1 MILLISDLHM
11 SLDSMEE
18 INSVKWLLNVLDELK
33 PDYLIGAGDWGE
45 AMTADDFSEILTRA
59 RLITVYGNHE
69 NFTIIKNFS
78 IRDGQ
83 VVRVGELRVS
93 GINGLIGYNKDYG
106 IPPERFMSIVN
117 KIQHKGVD
125 ILVTHQPPYI
135 PELYPNMRVNEPAIL
150 MRQALE
156 RIRPRLHFS
165 GHMTGG
171 CYSYYEFKWGKYLRV
186 DSSARFRC
194 YALTDGRDVTVYQK
208 GEEVFR
214 FGL

>member
-1 MILLISDLHM
+1 VILLISDLHK

-18 INSVKWLLNVLDELK
+18 MNSVKWLLDVFDKLK
-33 PDYLIGAGDWGE
+33 PEYLIGASDWGE
-45 AMTADDFSEILTRA
+45 EMVADDFSEILTRA

-69 NFTIIKNFS
+69 NFAIIKNLS

-83 VVRVGELRVS
+83 VVRVGGLRVS
-93 GINGLIGYNKDYG
+93 GINGLIGHDRDYG
-106 IPPERFMSIVN
+106 IPPGRFMRIVN
-117 KIQHKGVD
+117 KIEEVD
-125 ILVTHQPPYI
+125 IFITHQPPYI
-135 PELYPNMRVNEPAIL
+135 PELYPNMRDSESAML
-150 MRQALE
+150 MTQALE

-194 YALTDGRDVTVYQK
+194 YALTDGRDVAVYQK

-214 FGL
+214 FSL

>member
-1 MILLISDLHM
+1 VILLISDLHK
-11 SLDSMEE
+11 SLDSIEE
-18 INSVKWLLNVLDELK
+18 MNSVKWLLNVLDELK

-69 NFTIIKNFS
+69 NFAVIKNLS

-93 GINGLIGYNKDYG
+93 GINGLIGYDEDYG
-106 IPPERFMSIVN
+106 IPPGRFMRIAN
-117 KIQHKGVD
+117 KIKGVD
-125 ILVTHQPPYI
+125 VLVTHQPPYI

-156 RIRPRLHFS
+156 RIRPRLHLG
-165 GHMTGG
+165 GHMTSR
-171 CYSYYEFKWGKYLRV
+171 CLTYHDFSWGKAPTRRHLR
-186 DSSARFRC
+186 SP
-194 YALTDGRDVTVYQK
+194 
-208 GEEVFR
+208 
-214 FGL
+214 

>member
-1 MILLISDLHM
+1 MLLISDLHK
-11 SLDSMEE
+11 SLDSVDEM
-18 INSVKWLLNVLDELK
+18 NSVKWLLDVLDELK

-45 AMTADDFSEILTRA
+45 AMTADDFSEILARA

-69 NFTIIKNFS
+69 NFAIIKSLS

-83 VVRVGELRVS
+83 VVRVGGLRVS
-93 GINGLIGYNKDYG
+93 GINGLIGHDKDYG
-106 IPPERFMSIVN
+106 IPPGRFMRVVN
-117 KIQHKGVD
+117 KIKGVD
-125 ILVTHQPPYI
+125 VLVTHQPPYI
-135 PELYPNMRVNEPAIL
+135 PELYPNMRDDEPAML
-150 MRQALE
+150 MAQALE

-165 GHMTGG
+165 RHMTGG

-194 YALTDGRDVTVYQK
+194 YALTDGRDVAVYRK

-214 FGL
+214 FSL